1 MQLTWSR
8 LLSVSLLIAAL
19 TLETAASRASHR
31 GANNNRYS
39 IFRKQ
44 QRSVAR
50 DEDVLPSGR
59 FITQNYLNS
68 LKGQSTNN
76 SCEETV
82 ETYPVHVTLSD
93 PTGYFDDYD
102 YTSTP
107 VRQLEVTTFSEPE
120 SKTTTTPAPATSTTP
135 APAHNPVI
143 IGFYDNYEYDDDD
156 YDSSN
161 DNYSSYSDDVDDND
175 EDDVSENDDDD
186 LTAVNSKQRG
196 FGNGHENSVSQ
207 PESDNANVGKAARQ
221 QSLSDYQ
228 RRRNR
233 QRRRRIQRR
242 RVPVRRRRHRNQRR
256 RPQRLR
262 LRRRPNRIRQ
272 QVVVRRR
279 RTRTGGR
286 PSASG
291 QSIPL
296 PNIPL
301 PNFIRLPAKK

>member
-8 LLSVSLLIAAL
+8 LLTVSLLIAAL
-19 TLETAASRASHR
+19 TLETDASRASYR
-31 GANNNRYS
+31 GANNNQYK
-39 IFRKQ
+39 IFRKHR
-44 QRSVAR
+44 RSVAR

-59 FITQNYLNS
+59 FITQNYWNS
-68 LKGQSTNN
+68 LKGQQTNST
-76 SCEETV
+76 CEETT
-82 ETYPVHVTLSD
+82 EEIPIYIDIEPDS
-93 PTGYFDDYD
+93 YFDDYD

-107 VRQLEVTTFSEPE
+107 IRQLDVSTFSEPE
-120 SKTTTTPAPATSTTP
+120 AKPTTTPAPATSTTP
-135 APAHNPVI
+135 APPHNPVI
-143 IGFYDNYEYDDDD
+143 IGFYDNYEYDEDD
-156 YDSSN
+156 YDSTN

-175 EDDVSENDDDD
+175 EDVVSGDDDDD

-207 PESDNANVGKAARQ
+207 PEADNANIGKAARQ

-242 RVPVRRRRHRNQRR
+242 RVPARRRRRRNQRR

-286 PSASG
+286 PSG
-291 QSIPL
+291 PSIPL
-296 PNIPL
+296 PNL